1 MSIDKAKGI
10 ICKPMPKSW
19 HDRHTVNK
27 IEDLDKKTF
36 YRDIVADKKPYFMRY
51 IYPALMKQYNTFI
64 KRTNK
69 NALREFQMTVDEM
82 QALPY
87 SELTDRQKEF
97 LRYYGYR
104 MPVGVGDCVMNKICR
119 RFEQEFDGYVK
130 KHTATTDFDYT
141 IMKNEKQYP
150 SSQFYSVKKLYEEY
164 NKRLQGYA
172 IFSSYERV
180 DEYDSLAEYISMNEW
195 FRNECEKICP
205 NHDTLSNIL
214 LDICYTRSAT
224 KRFAWSVCGY
234 DIIQNLLNNNHGSI
248 LFPVLDDS
256 GDIEFC
262 SNRYTI
268 KTKIIEV
275 DE

>member
-1 MSIDKAKGI
+1 
-10 ICKPMPKSW
+10 MPKSW

-150 SSQFYSVKKLYEEY
+150 SSQFYSIKKLYEEY
-164 NKRLQGYA
+164 NKRLQSYA

-275 DE
+275 NE